1 VPGAILQHEPPGG
14 CYPKDTGARADA
26 ILKILEP
33 QIDALNGD
41 AYPRPIKLE
50 IANCLS
56 MCGAG
61 PNVVIYPTPVE
72 IYPTPVVFNEVTP
85 EQIETIVR
93 EHVQPLMPQVESD

>member
-1 VPGAILQHEPPGG
+1 MSR
-14 CYPKDTGARADA
+14 RADA

-61 PNVVIYPTPVE
+61 PNVVIYPTPV
-72 IYPTPVVFNEVTP
+72 VLNEVTP

>member
-1 VPGAILQHEPPGG
+1 VRKVRVVVCRGQY
-14 CYPKDTGARADA
+14 CNMSRRADA

-61 PNVVIYPTPVE
+61 PNVVIYPTPV
-72 IYPTPVVFNEVTP
+72 VFNEVTP

>member
-1 VPGAILQHEPPGG
+1 MSR
-14 CYPKDTGARADA
+14 RADA
-26 ILKILEP
+26 ILKVLEP

-61 PNVVIYPTPVE
+61 PNVVIYPASIVLND
-72 IYPTPVVFNEVTP
+72 VKP
-85 EQIETIVR
+85 EQVNDIISDYIR
-93 EHVQPLMPQVESD
+93 PMMISSQPE